1 MTWKLIIA
9 SSSGDHGTRGHFF
22 SKLGRLPKA
31 KAPKED
37 FHACFDALMTV
48 FKGHVVASAC
58 MVLKIDGPDAEIPLV
73 ESLAKQSIQDQR
85 TFLFSIAT
93 QVAKNALLLVKY
105 S

>member
-37 FHACFDALMTV
+37 FHACFDALMMV
-48 FKGHVVASAC
+48 FKGHVVVSAC
-58 MVLKIDGPDAEIPLV
+58 MILKSDGLDAKIPLA
-73 ESLAKQSIQDQR
+73 ESLAKQSMQDQR
-85 TFLFSIAT
+85 T
-93 QVAKNALLLVKY
+93 LVLQLK
-105 S
+105 